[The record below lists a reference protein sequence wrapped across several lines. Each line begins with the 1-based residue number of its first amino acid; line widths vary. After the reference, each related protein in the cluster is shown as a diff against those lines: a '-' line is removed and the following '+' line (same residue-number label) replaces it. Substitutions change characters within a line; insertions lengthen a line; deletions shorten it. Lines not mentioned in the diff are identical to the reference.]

1 VSEPVTRGKPA
12 RLMVPLRND
21 GNIPATRTPATY
33 TLTLTPQF
41 DTTAGTQVFSTT
53 VTGRINLKPGAAK
66 PQRLRLTLPAGS
78 TVVAGPYTLT
88 VQLSAELNQT
98 NGTAVASIPV
108 TVV

>member
-1 VSEPVTRGKPA
+1 
-12 RLMVPLRND
+12 
-21 GNIPATRTPATY
+21 
-33 TLTLTPQF
+33 
-41 DTTAGTQVFSTT
+41 

-66 PQRLRLTLPAGS
+66 PQRLRLTLPVDG

-88 VQLSAELNQT
+88 VQLSAEFNQT